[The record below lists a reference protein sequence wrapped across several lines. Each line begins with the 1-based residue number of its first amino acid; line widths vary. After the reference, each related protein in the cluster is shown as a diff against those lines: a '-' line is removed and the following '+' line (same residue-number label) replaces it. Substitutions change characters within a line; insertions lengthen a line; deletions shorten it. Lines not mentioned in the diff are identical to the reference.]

1 MLFMKLTLMC
11 FTAAIIATLFS
22 TRSSTRIDAKVRKI
36 ITIVGISA
44 YLIFILVMILTA
56 GAVEGGS
63 RWTIHASTQAA
74 YFSSLSSELQFFYNL
89 H

>member
-22 TRSSTRIDAKVRKI
+22 TRSSRRIDAKVRKI

-44 YLIFILVMILTA
+44 YLIFLLIMILT
-56 GAVEGGS
+56 
-63 RWTIHASTQAA
+63 H
-74 YFSSLSSELQFFYNL
+74 
-89 H
+89 